1 MLPSQTF
8 ILCKLPYC
16 PKKGSGG
23 EVIKLDG
30 FLLICWLSYIQ
41 KIMQIFTSFQ
51 FVFEILWIFSAGQT
65 DLLLYNLLKSK
76 QHCCNRRNPLD

>member
-8 ILCKLPYC
+8 ILCKLPHC

-30 FLLICWLSYIQ
+30 F
-41 KIMQIFTSFQ
+41 F
-51 FVFEILWIFSAGQT
+51 FVNMLVILHPKNHADFHIFSV
-65 DLLLYNLLKSK
+65 
-76 QHCCNRRNPLD
+76 CF